1 MESDD
6 LLQQCLKASK
16 ESLIEI
22 DPNGELLQRQLWKI
36 IGTTLINK
44 ANIWQSRHEWKF
56 QSVEKKGGKIYIEN
70 TSNDRVLATPDNF
83 RLVEDTFDK
92 EKAGQKWK
100 KGPANPE
107 GFFTLEN
114 LESKKFLTAVKDQ
127 LVIKGN
133 YSY

>member
-1 MESDD
+1 MEWDD
-6 LLQQCLKASK
+6 LLQQASK

-22 DPNGELLQRQLWKI
+22 DPKLLQRQLWKI

-56 QSVEKKGGKIYIEN
+56 QKKGGQIYIEN

-100 KGPANPE
+100 KGPANRE

-114 LESKKFLTAVKDQ
+114 IQSKKFLTALKDQ

>member
-36 IGTTLINK
+36 IGNTLINK

-56 QSVEKKGGKIYIEN
+56 QSVEKKVGKIYIEN

-100 KGPANPE
+100 KGPANRE

-114 LESKKFLTAVKDQ
+114 LESKKFLTALKDQ

>member
-1 MESDD
+1 MESND

-70 TSNDRVLATPDNF
+70 ISNNRVLATPDNF

-114 LESKKFLTAVKDQ
+114 LESKKFLTAVKDK

-133 YSY
+133 YLY

>member
-1 MESDD
+1 MESND

-114 LESKKFLTAVKDQ
+114 LESKKFLTAVKDK

-133 YSY
+133 YLY

>member
-1 MESDD
+1 MESND

>member
-1 MESDD
+1 MESND

-70 TSNDRVLATPDNF
+70 ISNNRVLATPDNF